1 MEYPPAP
8 PGFEHLDMS
17 DPKQALAWAL
27 SSMPSHQTG
36 GQPVP
41 IPPKTVPAW
50 SEFLSALGLVYDPAR
65 QTLFPV
71 VDQERAPLGWLAPV
85 QWVTKEKYEEYEA
98 KRAGKVADME
108 ATLQKLNPGLAQQ
121 IADMTDP
128 EKRDAMA
135 SQAVVIGDIL
145 AHIQQQHGG
154 GQNG

>member
-27 SSMPSHQTG
+27 GAMPSHQPN

-41 IPPKTVPAW
+41 IPPKVVPSW
-50 SEFLSALGLVYDPAR
+50 SEFLTALGLVYDPSR
-65 QTLFPV
+65 QTLFPI
-71 VDQERAPLGWLAPV
+71 VDEARAPLGWLAPV
-85 QWVTKEKYEEYEA
+85 TWVTAEEYEQHEA

-135 SQAVVIGDIL
+135 SQAVVISDIL
-145 AHIQQQHGG
+145 THIQQQHGG
-154 GQNG
+154 GQDG